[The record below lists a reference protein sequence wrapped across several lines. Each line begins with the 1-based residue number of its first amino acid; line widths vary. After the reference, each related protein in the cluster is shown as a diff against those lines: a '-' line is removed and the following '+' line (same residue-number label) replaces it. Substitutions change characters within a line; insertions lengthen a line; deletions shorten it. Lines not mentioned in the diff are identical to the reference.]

1 MQARVY
7 KPSGMF
13 SRFRGLALPIGFVL
27 FKTPSFL
34 LIFSLRW
41 VVLGISCHV
50 PFVLFS
56 RVWRPLFIFLHLYLG
71 PCSRDVG
78 VYFPLSVLALCMM
91 YLYIY
96 LLVHFRCDCHSL
108 CHLRQSDALFLLRKK
123 GDTLPD
129 FHRGNLV
136 LCPNAL
142 GKHRLGPHPFK
153 SQTSKPPCMQ
163 SPKSQ
168 CQSYAFTAN
177 LWKLRFSENK
187 RLSLDRRCGVPNTF
201 STHNQTSRPKNQDFF
216 HPH

>member
-71 PCSRDVG
+71 PCSRDEG

-108 CHLRQSDALFLLRKK
+108 CHLRQVMPNFCRESKVTCRRIFAVEIWYFVECLRK
-123 GDTLPD
+123 
-129 FHRGNLV
+129 
-136 LCPNAL
+136 A
-142 GKHRLGPHPFK
+142 
-153 SQTSKPPCMQ
+153 
-163 SPKSQ
+163 
-168 CQSYAFTAN
+168 
-177 LWKLRFSENK
+177 
-187 RLSLDRRCGVPNTF
+187 
-201 STHNQTSRPKNQDFF
+201 
-216 HPH
+216 